1 MKTYNSAK
9 QQSEIKKQFVLDK
22 LIEAGVTQGQSGKS
36 VHDMDYEEL
45 KYELTLQAFRDI
57 DITSDSN
64 RWW

>member
-9 QQSEIKKQFVLDK
+9 QQSEIKKQFVLEK
-22 LIEAGVTQGQSGKS
+22 LIESGVTKGQSGKS